1 MLAGQTILL
10 ILLQEKGAGWM
21 TFELP
26 LTSQLFF

>member
-1 MLAGQTILL
+1 MLARWTIQL

-21 TFELP
+21 IFELP